1 MTNDAL
7 LVVEAIFDLIF
18 RLFTSWYI
26 PGTNVTPA
34 VAIFGI
40 AFIVLSFRLVSKL
53 LGVFDASDSLRGD
66 DH

>member
-7 LVVEAIFDLIF
+7 SVVSVLFNTLF

-40 AFIVLSFRLVSKL
+40 AFIMLSFRLVSKV
-53 LGVFDASDSLRGD
+53 LGLFEEGRD
-66 DH
+66 

>member
-7 LVVEAIFDLIF
+7 SVVSVLFNTLF

-40 AFIVLSFRLVSKL
+40 AFIMLSFRLVSKV
-53 LGVFDASDSLRGD
+53 LGLFGEGRD
-66 DH
+66 

>member
-1 MTNDAL
+1 MTNDSL
-7 LVVEAIFDLIF
+7 SVVSVLFQSVF

-40 AFIVLSFRLVSKL
+40 AFIMLSFRLVSKV
-53 LGVFDASDSLRGD
+53 LGLFGGGSE
-66 DH
+66 

>member
-7 LVVEAIFDLIF
+7 AVVSAIFENVF

-40 AFIVLSFRLVSKL
+40 AFVSLVLRFLGKL
-53 LGVFDASDSLRGD
+53 TGLWGGD
-66 DH
+66 K